1 MSMKKKLDNNKK
13 EYEKEKNNI
22 KNEYQKKIEQINNEY
37 YQVKKSKD
45 NIQNQLN
52 KEKENINNIQNELK
66 RSKIRFTIR
75 SKCALNK
82 CLDSK
87 SLEYGT
93 SPHLWDYQYNNNNQL
108 FELENNFDGTYS
120 IKNSASGFYLG
131 IDVDRIAFRK
141 RNENSQSFYV
151 RHYGD
156 GFYLFEEKCGA
167 VVDLG
172 NYFTE
177 NGSKIGKFGKN
188 GSNAQQWKL
197 VAHI

>member
-1 MSMKKKLDNNKK
+1 MKIILLKKNK
-13 EYEKEKNNI
+13 
-22 KNEYQKKIEQINNEY
+22 
-37 YQVKKSKD
+37 D
-45 NIQNQLN
+45 DIQNQLN
-52 KEKENINNIQNELK
+52 REKENNNNIQNKLN

-82 CLDSK
+82 CLDSA
-87 SLEYGT
+87 SLAYGT
-93 SPHLWDYQYNNNNQL
+93 SPHLWDYRYNNENQI

-120 IKNSASGFYLG
+120 IKNSASGLYIG

-141 RNENSQSFYV
+141 RHENSQSFYV
-151 RHYGD
+151 HHYGD

-167 VVDLG
+167 VIDLG
-172 NYFTE
+172 NYRTE
-177 NGSKIGKFGKN
+177 NGSGIGKCAKN